1 MRTTDYETDR
11 AIALAL
17 DQRRQSE
24 EDAQGQQFFDESLA
38 RTLQD
43 EEIAH
48 TGTGDDLRS
57 QFSAMASLDASAL
70 CTILHTA

>member
-24 EDAQGQQFFDESLA
+24 EDAQAQQFFDESLA
-38 RTLQD
+38 QTLQD

-48 TGTGDDLRS
+48 TGAGD
-57 QFSAMASLDASAL
+57 
-70 CTILHTA
+70 